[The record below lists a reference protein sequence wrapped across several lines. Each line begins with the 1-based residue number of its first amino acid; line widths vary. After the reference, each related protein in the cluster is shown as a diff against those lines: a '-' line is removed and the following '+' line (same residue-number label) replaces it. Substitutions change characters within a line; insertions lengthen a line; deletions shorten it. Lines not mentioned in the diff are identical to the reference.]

1 MRISAVVNISGEGQN
16 LERSLKTIEGWIDEI
31 IVQVASSTE
40 INIALIK
47 KYKIKIIHCKA
58 EERNI
63 LEKGIKASGGDW
75 VLTLNSE
82 EEVSIPLKRE
92 ILSKLPGVLKSC
104 VSVPLVNNE
113 LDEWKIESRSEVRLF
128 RRTNKRKGQECET
141 FVNPIRHYIEYPAPG
156 APIAGRQEIKKILVI
171 KIRGIGDTV
180 LMTPLLRTLKGYYNK
195 AQITCVVKPESA
207 AVLAENRDV
216 DRVIVFRKFMRT
228 LLDIK
233 SSGKYDLALCPQAS
247 QKTAFLSLASG
258 APLRV
263 INNHNGKN
271 YFTTIRVKKPEE
283 YEDAVDRDLDCAR
296 SLGLPVTTKEVR
308 VYPGNAKNTKRKG
321 AKNSSKDTVVGISV
335 SASKVNKMWGKERY
349 AELADRLISEKGFKV
364 VFFDDPARPEI
375 LREVLRL
382 MENKPFRVNEKKLS
396 RVIKMIAGL
405 DVFVGNDS
413 GLAHIAAG
421 LAVPSVTIIGPD
433 EPKIFHPYKKRDKHF
448 IVSCEMDCKPCWK
461 DSCAQPLCL
470 EKIKVSEVLNA
481 VKKAVLK

>member
-1 MRISAVVNISGEGQN
+1 MRISAIISLSGKGKA
-16 LERSLKTIEGWIDEI
+16 LKRSLKTIEGWVEEI
-31 IVQVASSTE
+31 ILPVTPSMK
-40 INIALIK
+40 INKALIK
-47 KYKIKIIHCKA
+47 KYKLQILYCKA
-58 EERNI
+58 GEKNI
-63 LEKGIKASGGDW
+63 LEKAIKAAGADW

-92 ILSKLPGVLKSC
+92 ILSKLPGLMKNF
-104 VSVPLVNNE
+104 VSVPLVSNE
-113 LDEWKIESRSEVRLF
+113 LDKWKIESRSEVRLF
-128 RRTNKRKGQECET
+128 RRSNIRKGKECET

-207 AVLAENRDV
+207 AVLAENKDV
-216 DRVIVFRKFMRT
+216 DRVIAFRSFRGA

-233 SSGKYDLALCPQAS
+233 NSGKYDMALCPQAS
-247 QKTAFLSLASG
+247 KKTAFLSLASR

-271 YFTTIRVKKPEE
+271 YFTTVRVKKPEE

-308 VYPGNAKNTKRKG
+308 VFTCKNRPPDIKG
-321 AKNSSKDTVVGISV
+321 YKYSSKDTVVGLSV
-335 SASKVNKMWGKERY
+335 SASKLNKMWGKERY
-349 AELADRLISEKGFKV
+349 AELADRLISEESLKV
-364 VFFDDPARPEI
+364 IIFDDPARPEI
-375 LREVLRL
+375 LKGVLRL
-382 MENKPFRVNEKKLS
+382 MKNKVYIVNEKELS
-396 RVIKMIAGL
+396 RVIRIIAEL
-405 DVFVGNDS
+405 NVFVGNDS

-421 LAVPSVTIIGPD
+421 LDVPSVTIIGPD
-433 EPKIFHPYKKRDKHF
+433 EPKIFHPYTKRDKHF

-481 VKKAVLK
+481 VKKAVSK